1 MFDTL
6 TRLGSSA
13 ASDYEIERSLR
24 FNDDD
29 SAYLNR
35 TPSSNGNKQ
44 IWTFSVW
51 IKHTHISAGTAK
63 TFFSA
68 GSNNPDTII
77 KFDSDRFEISRYYNV
92 EGGYT
97 SRVTSTRVL
106 RDPSAWYHLVGAV
119 DTTQS
124 TASNRVKLYVNGT
137 QVTDFDNSNYP
148 AQNFNY
154 ELNSTSYPTYI
165 GRHPG
170 GQYFDGYITE
180 FNFVDGQQLT
190 PASFAETNADTGQ
203 WVPKKY
209 SGSYGTNGFFL
220 NFSDN
225 SGTSATTLGKDS
237 SGNSNN
243 FTPSNFS
250 VTAGKDD
257 DSMLDTPT
265 NNFPT
270 LSPVDRSLVGT
281 ISNGALRV
289 SYNYKPASKTWRAT
303 MALPATGKFYWEW
316 ENEEA
321 SSHPG
326 RWNTGLVR
334 YTNETGV
341 LDHQGYNDADYF
353 SVSYGGS
360 MWNGTT
366 HINPSWGS
374 YPTFYSGERVAIAID
389 CSNGKTWVGK
399 VASGG
404 GTTWYDDDGTTD
416 GDPAGGTNETCTI
429 TGFTTGRWI
438 PYIGWHDGGGAVTDA
453 FTSNINFGNHSFL
466 GTPPTGFDKLCT
478 ANLPDPTIKL
488 PTGHFNTVLYTGNDG
503 TQSITGVGFQPDLVW
518 IKDRSSSGPGHIL
531 TDAVRGAGKA
541 FFSNNNAV
549 EDTNAAAG
557 YLSAFGSDG
566 FTVTD
571 GSSSASRVNASGDN
585 YVAWN
590 WKGGGAASSNSDGS
604 ITSSVSANTSAGFSI
619 VSYTGS
625 GSDATVGHGLGV
637 KPDVIIVK
645 SRTQGTTGYT
655 GNWDVYNSIS
665 GATKYLYLNT
675 TAALGDQANIWQDTE
690 PTSSVFS
697 IGTAAA
703 VNTSSDSFIAY
714 CFSGVAGYSKFGSF
728 EGNGSTDG
736 TFVFTGFKP
745 AFFMV
750 KNIDEANSWRMWDNK
765 RPGYN
770 TNKNYL
776 SPDSSGGEGSVNL
789 DVDILSN
796 GIKLRNTNDSANK
809 SGNTY
814 IYLAFAETP
823 FKYANAR

>member
-488 PTGHFNTVLYTGNDG
+488 PTDYFNTALYAGNGSTNSVTGLA
-503 TQSITGVGFQPDLVW
+503 FQPALTWV
-518 IKDRSSSGPGHIL
+518 KDRNDSSPDHWICV
-531 TDAVRGAGKA
+531 DAVRTIQKMIKINEAETEY
-541 FFSNNNAV
+541 
-549 EDTNAAAG
+549 EDTGDFTSFNADG
-557 YLSAFGSDG
+557 FSFGSYSNINQSG
-566 FTVTD
+566 VNY
-571 GSSSASRVNASGDN
+571 AS
-585 YVAWN
+585 WN